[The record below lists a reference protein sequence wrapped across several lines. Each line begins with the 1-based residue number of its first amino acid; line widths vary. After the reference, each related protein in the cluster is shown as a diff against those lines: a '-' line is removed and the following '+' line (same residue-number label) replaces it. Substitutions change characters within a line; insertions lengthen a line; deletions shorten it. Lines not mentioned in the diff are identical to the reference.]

1 MSNNN
6 DNKRIAKNTL
16 MLYVRMLFTMF
27 VSLYTTRVVLQALGE
42 NDYGLYNLVGAV
54 VGMMGILTSLLS
66 QGTSRFITIALGKDN
81 EHDLKSTFSSSVTIH
96 ILFAIFIFFLGEV
109 LGAFMID
116 DLNID
121 PTRLNAA
128 RIVFHLSLLSA
139 VLGII
144 QAPFNAAII
153 AHERMGVY
161 AYMSIIDVVAKLMIV
176 YLLLAINMD
185 KLILYSSFYFV
196 VSVII
201 SIAYYAYCRY
211 SFLECKSIQIKTDVK
226 LYREMF
232 NYTGWNAIGACAFT
246 MNGQGI
252 TILLNLFGTAVIA
265 ARGIA
270 GSVSGVV
277 YGFVS
282 NFLTA
287 VRPQIFKLYS
297 VGNLQEMNALISRTS
312 KFSAY
317 LIMLLGI
324 PLFIEMDY
332 ILQLW
337 LKDAPVYASVFA
349 RLTLIQGLVQ
359 AIDFPIGT
367 GIHAVGKMKL
377 PNLTSA
383 FIYMLILPVSYI
395 AIKLGASPSVSYI
408 VIICAYPLAMFMDLY
423 IINRYTGFPV
433 KRFIQNNVLRVILFV
448 FIVYVPTQFVI
459 SQLSPSFIRLLL
471 TTTLSSTLLV
481 LIVYITGLTSGERH
495 FVTNFVLSKLP
506 GYANKQ

>member
-27 VSLYTTRVVLQALGE
+27 VSIYTTRVVLQALGE

-81 EHDLKSTFSSSVTIH
+81 EYELRTTFSASFTIH
-96 ILFAIFIFFLGEV
+96 LLFALFIFLLGEV
-109 LGAFMID
+109 LGVVMID
-116 DLNID
+116 RLNID
-121 PTRLNAA
+121 SSRLDAA
-128 RIVFHLSLLSA
+128 HIVFQMSLLSA
-139 VLGII
+139 ILGII

-153 AHERMGVY
+153 AHEKMVIY
-161 AYMSIIDVVAKLMIV
+161 AYMSIIDIVAKLLIV
-176 YLLLAINMD
+176 YLLLVINMD
-185 KLILYSSFYFV
+185 KLILYSSFYFG

-201 SIAYYAYCRY
+201 AIAYYAYCRRN
-211 SFLECKSIQIKTDVK
+211 FLECCSIHIKTDVK
-226 LYREMF
+226 LYKEMF
-232 NYTGWNAIGACAFT
+232 IYTGWNAIGACAFT

-252 TILLNLFGTAVIA
+252 TILLNLFGTAIIA

-270 GSVSGVV
+270 NSVSSVV
-277 YGFVS
+277 YSFVA
-282 NFLTA
+282 NFQTA

-297 VGNLQEMNALISRTS
+297 VGNLQEMNVLISRTS

-317 LIMLLGI
+317 LISLVGI

-332 ILQLW
+332 VLKLW
-337 LKDAPVYASVFA
+337 LKDAPTYACVFA

-383 FIYMLILPVSYI
+383 FIYMAILPISYL
-395 AIKLGASPSVSYI
+395 AIKLGTSPSVSYI

-423 IINRYTGFPV
+423 ILNKYTAFPI
-433 KRFIQNNVLRVILFV
+433 KKFMLKDVLKIILFILIV
-448 FIVYVPTQFVI
+448 FVLTQILI
-459 SQLSPSFIRLLL
+459 SQIPPSFIRLLM
-471 TTTLSSTLLV
+471 TTIITTIILLST
-481 LIVYITGLTSGERH
+481 VYFAGLTSGERF
-495 FVTNFVLSKLP
+495 FVKNFVLSKLRV
-506 GYANKQ
+506 YANKQ